1 MNRERGYVI
10 LLGLVCGILA
20 ALGVILAVN
29 FGSDIPSEPLP
40 PNVTTAVTPT
50 PAGPMDGPLS

>member
-10 LLGLVCGILA
+10 LLGLVFGVLA

-29 FGSDIPSEPLP
+29 FESDIPSEPLP

-50 PAGPMDGPLS
+50 PAESMDGPLS